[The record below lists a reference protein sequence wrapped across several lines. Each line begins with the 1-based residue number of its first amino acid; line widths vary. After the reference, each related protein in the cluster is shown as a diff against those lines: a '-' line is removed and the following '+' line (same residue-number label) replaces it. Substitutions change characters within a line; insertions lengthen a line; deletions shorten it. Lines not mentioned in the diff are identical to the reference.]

1 VTWQEWGH
9 QDILAW
15 IRTQSGGPLDMSG
28 TFYAQAGRS
37 LLSAPSCSL
46 RILNP
51 PGFAEQAFLAI
62 GELRGRLRS
71 SRSEA
76 RYVVL
81 WLERGAD
88 GHGNWTSTAPRDSG
102 SQQPA
107 IDIARIAPHGLD
119 VHYHDVRSATRLF
132 VELHDLYGGAG
143 RDGCCGCCKAA
154 MVSM

>member
-1 VTWQEWGH
+1 V
-9 QDILAW
+9 
-15 IRTQSGGPLDMSG
+15 SG

-37 LLSAPSCSL
+37 PLSAPSCSL
-46 RILNP
+46 RIVNP
-51 PGFAEQAFLAI
+51 PGFAGQEFLPI
-62 GELRGRLRS
+62 GELRGRIDLFEALRGRLRS

-76 RYVVL
+76 RDVVL

-102 SQQPA
+102 SPQPA

-132 VELHDLYGGAG
+132 VELDELHGGAG
-143 RDGCCGCCKAA
+143 RDGCCGCCKAT